1 MRPRLSRWGRRGSTI
16 PAASAADADLS
27 RCRAG
32 TVNSS
37 MVATP
42 LKPFAKGGLI
52 LLMALGSV
60 LLWIGSPIF
69 WLWLA
74 SQMQKDS
81 QAAGFGPY
89 MVVLAGIAVTAVVLA
104 KLLSRLNRIYGVV
117 DGQTEPVRVRMPWHR
132 GLRSE
137 DEGRAP
143 RTVLDV
149 VMVVSVAIGFVAMGI
164 WFFFFAG
171 SSLPT

>member
-1 MRPRLSRWGRRGSTI
+1 MAVGSI
-16 PAASAADADLS
+16 
-27 RCRAG
+27 
-32 TVNSS
+32 
-37 MVATP
+37 
-42 LKPFAKGGLI
+42 
-52 LLMALGSV
+52 

-89 MVVLAGIAVTAVVLA
+89 MVVLFGIAITAVALA
-104 KLLSRLNRIYGVV
+104 KGLQTLNRAYSSVAGV
-117 DGQTEPVRVRMPWHR
+117 EEARVIMPWHR
-132 GLRSE
+132 SMRGE
-137 DEGRAP
+137 NEGRAQ

-149 VMVVSVAIGFVAMGI
+149 VMVISVAIGALAFGI

-171 SSLPT
+171 SSLPG

>member
-1 MRPRLSRWGRRGSTI
+1 
-16 PAASAADADLS
+16 
-27 RCRAG
+27 
-32 TVNSS
+32 
-37 MVATP
+37 MVAAP
-42 LKPFAKGGLI
+42 LRPLAKAALI
-52 LLMALGSV
+52 LLMALGSIM
-60 LLWIGSPIF
+60 LWIGSPIG

-81 QAAGFGPY
+81 QQAGFGPY
-89 MVVLAGIAVTAVVLA
+89 LLVLAGIVITAVALA
-104 KLLSRLNRIYGVV
+104 RLLSRLNHLYGEVS
-117 DGQTEPVRVRMPWHR
+117 GEGEPVRVIMPWHR
-132 GLRSE
+132 SLRGE

-149 VMVVSVAIGFVAMGI
+149 VMVVSVAIGFVAMGL

>member
-1 MRPRLSRWGRRGSTI
+1 M
-16 PAASAADADLS
+16 AAS
-27 RCRAG
+27 
-32 TVNSS
+32 
-37 MVATP
+37 P
-42 LKPFAKGGLI
+42 LQPLAKAGLI
-52 LLMALGSV
+52 ALMALGSV
-60 LLWIGSPIF
+60 MLWIGSPIG

-104 KLLSRLNRIYGVV
+104 KVLQRLNQAYGVV
-117 DGQTEPVRVRMPWHR
+117 AGHGEPVRVVLPWHR
-132 GLRSE
+132 GLRGE
-137 DEGRAP
+137 NEGRPP

-149 VMVVSVAIGFVAMGI
+149 VMVISVAIGVVALTI

>member
-1 MRPRLSRWGRRGSTI
+1 M
-16 PAASAADADLS
+16 AAS
-27 RCRAG
+27 
-32 TVNSS
+32 
-37 MVATP
+37 P
-42 LKPFAKGGLI
+42 LQPLAKAGLI
-52 LLMALGSV
+52 GLMALGS
-60 LLWIGSPIF
+60 LMLWIGSPIG

-89 MVVLAGIAVTAVVLA
+89 MVVLAGIVVTAVVLA
-104 KLLSRLNRIYGVV
+104 KVLQRLNQVYGVV
-117 DGQTEPVRVRMPWHR
+117 AGHDEPVRVVLPWHR
-132 GLRSE
+132 GLRGE
-137 DEGRAP
+137 HEGRPP

-149 VMVVSVAIGFVAMGI
+149 VMVISVAIGVVALTI

>member
-1 MRPRLSRWGRRGSTI
+1 M
-16 PAASAADADLS
+16 SAAP
-27 RCRAG
+27 
-32 TVNSS
+32 V
-37 MVATP
+37 
-42 LKPFAKGGLI
+42 KPIAKAGLI
-52 LLMALGSV
+52 LLMAVGSI

-89 MVVLAGIAVTAVVLA
+89 MVVLFGIAVTAVVLA
-104 KLLSRLNRIYGVV
+104 KGLQKLNQVYGSVAGV
-117 DGQTEPVRVRMPWHR
+117 GEPVRVIMPWHR
-132 GLRSE
+132 SMRGE

-149 VMVVSVAIGFVAMGI
+149 VMVISVAIGLVAFGI

-171 SSLPT
+171 SSLPG